1 MSELCLGVA
10 PSLDSTKGLEEG
22 RVMLDQSL
30 DFMTYLF
37 PLHILLTWASWSQW
51 SVSSSCLLRCPEQPG
66 QWAYNWR

>member
-37 PLHILLTWASWSQW
+37 PLHSFYLGFLEP
-51 SVSSSCLLRCPEQPG
+51 VE
-66 QWAYNWR
+66 